1 MENKIKSYS
10 NTIVSLS
17 SLIWKITELGL
28 AIAAAGLV
36 LFFLFGEKSGTF
48 PKSVAE
54 NFSYIANSLGTEGIA
69 TILAAAVFLMIYKRL
84 IDKK

>member
-10 NTIVSLS
+10 STISNIC
-17 SLIWKITELGL
+17 SLIWKATELGL
-28 AIAAAGLV
+28 AIASAGLV
-36 LFFLFGEKSGTF
+36 LFFLLGEKSGPF

-54 NFSYIANSLGTEGIA
+54 NFSYMTNSIGTEGIA

-84 IDKK
+84 LDKK